1 MSDAIKRS
9 VVVDGREICY
19 LLERKKVKN
28 LNLRVRKNG
37 SVFVSVNAMVPCRE
51 IDKFIR
57 SKGTYVLKAID
68 HFREMAQYKPRPKEY
83 VSGESFY
90 VQGRELRLKV
100 TQADKNTVS
109 SDGVYIFLEIKEVN
123 DYEKKRR
130 LVIRFLDQQC
140 RTVFSDVMEF
150 LYPLVKKYGIEKPIL
165 KIREME
171 TRWGTCLVKKKTIT
185 LNKRLLEAP
194 RNCIE
199 YVMMHELCHLMHPNH
214 SRQFYSFLSMLM
226 PDWRDRK
233 VYLDKRVAFW
243 V

>member
-28 LNLRVRKNG
+28 LNLRVRKDG
-37 SVFVSVNAMVPCRE
+37 SVIVSANTMVSCKE

-68 HFREMAQYKPRPKEY
+68 HFREMAQHKPRPKEY
-83 VSGESFY
+83 VSGETFY

-100 TQADKNTVS
+100 IQAEKNAVS
-109 SDGVYIFLEIKEVN
+109 SDGVYIFLNIKEIN
-123 DYEKKRR
+123 DFEKKRR

-140 RTVFSDVMEF
+140 KAVFGDVMKC
-150 LYPLVKKYGIEKPIL
+150 LYPLVEKYGIEMPTL
-165 KIREME
+165 RIREME
-171 TRWGTCLVKKKTIT
+171 TRWGSCLAKKKAIT

-199 YVMMHELCHLMHPNH
+199 YVMMHELCHLIHPNH
-214 SRQFYSFLSMLM
+214 SKDFYGLVEKLM
-226 PDWRDRK
+226 PDWKQRK
-233 VYLDKRVAFW
+233 AML
-243 V
+243 

>member
-9 VVVDGREICY
+9 VVVDSREICY
-19 LLERKKVKN
+19 LLERKNVKN
-28 LNLRVRKNG
+28 LNLRVRKDG
-37 SVFVSVNAMVPCRE
+37 SVFVSANVMVPCRE

-90 VQGRELRLKV
+90 ILGRELRLKV
-100 TQADKNTVS
+100 IQTEKNAVS
-109 SDGVYIFLEIKEVN
+109 SDGVYIFLNVKEV
-123 DYEKKRR
+123 DDFEKKRS

-140 RTVFSDVMEF
+140 KKVFGDVMES
-150 LYPLVKKYGIEKPIL
+150 LYPLVKKYGIEKPTL
-165 KIREME
+165 RIREME
-171 TRWGTCLVKKKTIT
+171 TRWGSCLAKKKAIT

-214 SRQFYSFLSMLM
+214 SRQFYAFLTMLM
-226 PDWRDRK
+226 PDWRERK
-233 VYLDKRVAFW
+233 VNLDK
-243 V
+243 